1 MVKAKLVKTPDIAP
15 FELLNGRNI
24 PRQKSPRMGPP
35 IILRVF
41 IYLFICNVECFKVI
55 NSNFKPTRIK
65 ITLLEEEILV

>member
-1 MVKAKLVKTPDIAP
+1 VKNSFFGYFIPTALLPTKSQIVKAKLVKTPDIAP

-41 IYLFICNVECFKVI
+41 IYSFAMLRVFK
-55 NSNFKPTRIK
+55 
-65 ITLLEEEILV
+65 